1 VGRAVLGARSSSP
14 ACAIGSTQLL
24 ALVFYG
30 HGQLLVGVCHLA
42 NGQARASLVQ
52 SRFIDSSPWYLA
64 SFVGGRDG
72 LFLCVPSNGAKT
84 KLNRATG
91 LSAGACM
98 LAEC

>member
-1 VGRAVLGARSSSP
+1 
-14 ACAIGSTQLL
+14 
-24 ALVFYG
+24 
-30 HGQLLVGVCHLA
+30 
-42 NGQARASLVQ
+42 
-52 SRFIDSSPWYLA
+52 LA